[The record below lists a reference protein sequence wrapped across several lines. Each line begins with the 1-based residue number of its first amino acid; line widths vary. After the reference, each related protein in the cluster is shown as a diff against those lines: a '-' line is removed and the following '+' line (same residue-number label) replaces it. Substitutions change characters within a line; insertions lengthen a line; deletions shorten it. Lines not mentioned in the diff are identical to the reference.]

1 MNSKLTKQLSKSIA
15 NYGRMGIRIEILEQ
29 GVDTVKVIVVQEKTP
44 NGYFMNQKQLVERVK
59 EVFKPTGLKTNV
71 IPVLY
76 SLDVSTIT
84 PLWIEDRMKEFGI
97 NRKDLL
103 RQLAIDKSNL
113 SLMLNSK
120 RKMNKEIKSAFYYYF
135 LVYQLNRDLREN
147 IEIH

>member
-1 MNSKLTKQLSKSIA
+1 
-15 NYGRMGIRIEILEQ
+15 MGIRIEILEQ

-103 RQLAIDKSNL
+103 HQLAIDKSNL
-113 SLMLNSK
+113 SLMLNLE

-135 LVYQLNRDLREN
+135 LVYQLNRDLRGN